1 MRFYTWRN
9 LMIIILLLFA
19 ASSYAQRGHFRSDS
33 LNTVTVTG
41 KVMTDSVVKPTS
53 IYSLD
58 VDGDS
63 TADYILYFGPVWY
76 HPDSSVSLAKRPVN
90 GQTVTIT
97 GGLSKR
103 TIMNNAKALIV
114 YEIDGAF
121 WRDPNESA
129 WNNLKDND
137 HFGDHMKDSCR
148 GNAFG
153 FMHDS
158 LKSVTLKGR
167 ILVDTTLLYNL
178 YYIDVTKDQ
187 KPDYFLN
194 LGPFWYQPPAG
205 QQWPKDMDSV
215 TITGGLLPKSAMKM
229 VIVYTINGQLWR
241 DSTLVRRGLRGGW
254 VHKSD
259 TLTKFTSPFDSSTWM
274 QMGADWNN
282 GGMMG
287 GGMKMPDSLYGQ
299 IIEVLPGSVPS
310 GGKNKVL
317 AAYEVGFFNYNGTNL
332 LRGMTGC
339 GGHITFGSPV
349 MMQLHFTNNQ
359 LKGGNYD
366 LKTVKAQYWN
376 STTNSWTPVDNGTLD
391 SATNTISF
399 SQPIASSYIILTAEQ
414 TATAVELVRDF
425 TPSSYSL
432 VQNYPNPFNP
442 STFITYEI
450 PKAGMVTLRVYDILG
465 RQVAQLV
472 NESQNAGKYSVTFN
486 AADLP
491 SGIYIY
497 ELRANDFQ
505 MSKKMTLLK

>member
-1 MRFYTWRN
+1 MKFYTYRK
-9 LMIIILLLFA
+9 LMLILLLLFA
-19 ASSYAQRGHFRSDS
+19 AGTYGQRGHSRPDS

-41 KVMTDSVVKPTS
+41 KVITDSIITAKST
-53 IYSLD
+53 YLLD
-58 VDGDS
+58 VDGNG
-63 TADYILYFGPVWY
+63 TPDYMLNFGPVWY
-76 HPDSSVSLAKRPVN
+76 HPDSSVSLAKRPVK

-97 GGLSKR
+97 GGLTKR
-103 TIMNNAKALIV
+103 NMMDSVKMLIV

-129 WNNLKDND
+129 WNNLRDND
-137 HFGDHMKDSCR
+137 HMGDHMKDSCR

-158 LKSVTLKGR
+158 LKSITLTGR
-167 ILVDTTLLYNL
+167 ILVDTTFIYNL
-178 YYIDVTKDQ
+178 YFIDVTKDQ

-194 LGPFWYQPPAG
+194 LGPYWYQPPTG
-205 QQWPKDMDSV
+205 TQWPKDMDSV

-229 VIVYTINGQLWR
+229 VIVYTINGKLWR
-241 DSTLVRRGLRGGW
+241 DSTVVRHGLRGRW
-254 VHKSD
+254 VHRSD

-299 IIEVLPGSVPS
+299 IIEVLPGSVPA

-317 AAYEVGFFNYNGTNL
+317 AAYEVGFFNYNGTNMM
-332 LRGMTGC
+332 RGMTGC
-339 GGHITFGSPV
+339 GGHIAFGSPV
-349 MMQLHFTNNQ
+349 TMRLHFTNTQ
-359 LKGGNYD
+359 LKGGNFD
-366 LKTVKAQYWN
+366 LKSVKAMYWN
-376 STTNSWTPVDNGTLD
+376 STTNSWTSVDNAKLD
-391 SATNTISF
+391 SATNTVTF
-399 SQPIASSYIILTAEQ
+399 SQPTASSYIILTAEQ
-414 TATAVELVRDF
+414 TATAVEMVKNYA
-425 TPSSYSL
+425 PSDYSL

-465 RQVAQLV
+465 RLVTQLV
-472 NESQNAGKYSVTFN
+472 NENQSPGKYSVTFN
-486 AADLP
+486 AAALP

-497 ELRANDFQ
+497 QLKANEFQ